1 MDKASY
7 RIISITPLKICEEI
21 PFCDC
26 EINTTEGIKLGC
38 VSNSMIE
45 AFDKKGLVIWRGNKN
60 E

>member
-7 RIISITPLKICEEI
+7 KIISITPLKLCEDI

-26 EINTTEGIKLGC
+26 EINTTEGIKRGA

-45 AFDKKGLVIWRGNKN
+45 AFDKKGLVIWRDDEN